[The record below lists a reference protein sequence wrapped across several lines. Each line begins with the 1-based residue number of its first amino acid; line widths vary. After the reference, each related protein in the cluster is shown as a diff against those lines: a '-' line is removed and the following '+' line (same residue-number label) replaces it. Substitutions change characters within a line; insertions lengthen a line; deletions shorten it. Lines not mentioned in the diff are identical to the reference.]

1 MRARSLRVLVALTL
15 TACSA
20 ANYPSEDSNPR
31 RSHPPTQ
38 SVGNGITLDPS
49 VAGPRISSLVLGA
62 NMAMWYDNTQIE
74 NVIGLQIAGLASARW
89 PGGAAADDYNWQ
101 TNSVCKGY
109 TSPNSSFDL
118 YMNQVAIPAKLD
130 VAITLN
136 YGSDPTC
143 SQPGDPAVA
152 AQWVN
157 YANNVQH
164 YGISYWTVGNESYGS
179 WETDLHANKWDPWT
193 YADAVK
199 NGYYPQIKAVDAHA
213 QVGVV
218 VSGGG
223 YNGWDQTVLS
233 NTPYDFVELHYYDQN
248 PGEETDTGLV
258 LHGATRLADAITRVQ
273 NELSQAG
280 RNVPIYLGELG
291 SVNTNPGKQTMSITQ
306 ALFAAQAIGTI
317 MQLGIQ
323 RATWWL
329 ADGGCNTSESGNFS
343 PSLYG
348 WQNYGGYMMF
358 SDGLPNA
365 SECTGTPNVMT
376 GTLFPT
382 ARAYQLLSKFAVTG
396 EHMIGVSV
404 PDSLSSIRAWA
415 ATSGQNYALLL
426 VNTDSTTTKE
436 VPVAIKGRAAP
447 ASMDL
452 TIYGKNTYDES
463 YNNVWDGPSYVHVT
477 SGGSVE
483 VQPWSITVVI
493 VHPVD

>member
-1 MRARSLRVLVALTL
+1 MRARSFRAMVVLSV

-31 RSHPPTQ
+31 RSKPPVVQ
-38 SVGNGITLDPS
+38 AVGNAVTVDPS
-49 VAGPRISSLVLGA
+49 IAGPRISSLVLGA
-62 NMAMWYDNTQIE
+62 NLAMWYDNTQVE
-74 NVIGLQIAGLASARW
+74 ATIGLMTAGLASARW
-89 PGGAAADDYNWQ
+89 PGGAAADSYNWQ
-101 TNSVCKGY
+101 QNTVCSGY
-109 TSPNSSFDL
+109 TSPNSAFDL
-118 YMNQVAIPAKLD
+118 FMNRVAKPANLD

-143 SQPGDPAVA
+143 SQPGDPAFA
-152 AQWVN
+152 AQWVD

-179 WETDLHANKWDPWT
+179 WETDLHASPWDPWT
-193 YADAVK
+193 YAASVK
-199 NGYYPQIKAVDAHA
+199 NGFYPQIKAVDANA

-223 YNGWDQTVLS
+223 YNGWDQTVLA

-258 LHGATRLADAITRVQ
+258 LHGATRLAAKIATVQ

-280 RNVPIYLGELG
+280 RSVPIYLGELG

-317 MQLGIQ
+317 MQMGIT

-329 ADGGCNTSESGNFS
+329 ANGGCNTSASGNFS
-343 PSLYG
+343 SDLYG

-365 SECTGTPNVMT
+365 SECPGTPNIGV

-382 ARAYQLLSKFAVTG
+382 ARAYQLLSQFAVTG
-396 EHMIGVSV
+396 EHMVGVAV
-404 PDSLSSIRAWA
+404 GDSLPSLRAWA
-415 ATSGQNYALLL
+415 ATSGQGYALLI
-426 VNTDSTTTKE
+426 VNVDSATTKE
-436 VPVAIKGRAAP
+436 VPVAIKGHDAP
-447 ASMDL
+447 ASMNV
-452 TIYGKNTYDES
+452 TTYGKIQYDES
-463 YNNVWDGPSYVHVT
+463 YNNVWDGPATATVSD
-477 SGGSVE
+477 GSVE
-483 VQPWSITVVI
+483 VPPWSITVVRI
-493 VHPVD
+493 P